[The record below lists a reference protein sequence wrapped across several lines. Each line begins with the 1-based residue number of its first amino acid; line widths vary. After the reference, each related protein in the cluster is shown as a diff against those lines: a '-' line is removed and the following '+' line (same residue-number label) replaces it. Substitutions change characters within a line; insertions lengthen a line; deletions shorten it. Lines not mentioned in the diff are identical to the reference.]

1 MEEII
6 ERFKHMAF
14 VNVIGAT
21 PTIDGFD
28 IIATESTYSSLI
40 DGFIDTINKEHL
52 WEKEIYDYAVEWKE
66 SRQLIYSFYT
76 REYWGL
82 SDNRRQKN
90 ENSDIK
96 NSIDTAKREGKEDGR
111 AEGREEEREK
121 NRMEKENCIRKMLK
135 DGISPEQIASWLAVP
150 LEDVTEI
157 RKI

>member
-28 IIATESTYSSLI
+28 IIATGSTYSSLI
-40 DGFIDTINKEHL
+40 DRFIETINKEHL

-66 SRQLIYSFYT
+66 SRQLIHSFYT

-82 SDNRRQKN
+82 SDNSRQQK

-96 NSIDTAKREGKEDGR
+96 NSIDTAKREGIK
-111 AEGREEEREK
+111 EEREK
-121 NRMEKENCIRKMLK
+121 NWMEKEDSIHKMLK
-135 DGISPEQIASWLAVP
+135 DGISPEQIAFWLDVP
-150 LEDVTEI
+150 LEKVTEK
-157 RKI
+157 KI